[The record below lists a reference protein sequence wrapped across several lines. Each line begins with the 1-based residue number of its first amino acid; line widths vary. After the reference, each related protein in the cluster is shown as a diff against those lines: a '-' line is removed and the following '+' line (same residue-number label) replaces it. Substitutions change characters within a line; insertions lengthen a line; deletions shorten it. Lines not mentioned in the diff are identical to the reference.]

1 MNFANRRIV
10 VVGASGVLGGLIV
23 DALIERG
30 AEVWATAST
39 MASAERINPNV
50 KQRVLLDLANQ
61 TSVDAASAYFKQN
74 GEYDGIVIAAG
85 LVGFGSAAEMPID
98 AAERLARVN
107 YLGPANFIAQL
118 APSLRSLAGGGSFVA
133 AITGVVAAKV
143 FPGMSAYTASK
154 WAMRGWLDSFRLE
167 TKSKGVTVIEV
178 RPGHTETGLAGRAIH
193 GTAPAMPT
201 GMQPAHVANRII
213 AAIEAGETVV
223 GDDQF

>member
-1 MNFANRRIV
+1 MELTAKRII

-39 MASAERINPNV
+39 MASAERINPRV

-61 TSVDAASAYFKQN
+61 TSVDAASAYFKEN
-74 GEYDGIVIAAG
+74 GEYDGIVNAAG
-85 LVGFGSAAEMPID
+85 LVGFGAAAETPID
-98 AAERLARVN
+98 AAEGLARVN

-118 APSLRSLAGGGSFVA
+118 TPNLRGASGGGSFVA
-133 AITGVVAAKV
+133 VITGVVAAKV

-154 WAMRGWLDSFRLE
+154 WAMRGWLESFRFE
-167 TKSKGVTVIEV
+167 TKSKGITVIEV

-193 GTAPAMPT
+193 GTAPSMPT

>member
-1 MNFANRRIV
+1 MDLNAKRII
-10 VVGASGVLGGLIV
+10 VVGASGALGGLIV
-23 DALIERG
+23 DTLLERG
-30 AEVWATAST
+30 AEVWATASS
-39 MASAERINPNV
+39 MASAERINPRV

-85 LVGFGSAAEMPID
+85 LVGFGAAAETPIE
-98 AAERLARVN
+98 AAERLAHVN

-118 APSLRSLAGGGSFVA
+118 TGNLRGAAVGGSFVA
-133 AITGVVAAKV
+133 VITGVVAAKV

-154 WAMRGWLDSFRLE
+154 WAMRGWLETFRLE
-167 TKSKGVTVIEV
+167 TKSKGITVIEA
-178 RPGHTETGLAGRAIH
+178 RPGHTETGLAGRAIL

-201 GMQPAHVANRII
+201 GMAPAHVANRIV
-213 AAIEAGETVV
+213 AAIEAGETTV